1 MRRKKEGRNKKNTNG
16 RRKSAKGGRK
26 KRREKGKSEKV
37 IEKYSL
43 SLNHT
48 YELLSWLF
56 RLHRASVKWDLT
68 SVSPI
73 WLSGSSSS
81 IWKRACHFLNEL
93 FQVSV
98 KSQLTY

>member
-1 MRRKKEGRNKKNTNG
+1 MQEWKGERRQERSRRIEWERMRRKKEGRNKKNTNG

-73 WLSGSSSS
+73 WLSG
-81 IWKRACHFLNEL
+81 
-93 FQVSV
+93 
-98 KSQLTY
+98 

>member
-73 WLSGSSSS
+73 WLSG
-81 IWKRACHFLNEL
+81 
-93 FQVSV
+93 
-98 KSQLTY
+98 

>member
-1 MRRKKEGRNKKNTNG
+1 MQKARMEGREKIGKKQKDRMGKDEKKERRKKLKNTNG

-26 KRREKGKSEKV
+26 KRKEKGKTEKV

-73 WLSGSSSS
+73 WLSG
-81 IWKRACHFLNEL
+81 
-93 FQVSV
+93 
-98 KSQLTY
+98 